1 MAKVLRDIN
10 VYAGDNTFF
19 GKCSEVEVPSIE
31 WAVEEFR
38 NSGLAMKTEEIL
50 GLEKMELSMTF
61 RDPCPEMVG
70 YVGNPDADDEPIT
83 IRGAVTQR
91 GTTDK
96 IEIKANGLWKTLES
110 SNFTSGGAQY
120 TQKFVVTLD
129 FFSYHVNGKELYF
142 VEDAT
147 GIIRAGGKDLTKSIR
162 DALGI

>member
-19 GKCSEVEVPSIE
+19 GKCSEVEVPNIE

-70 YVGNPDADDEPIT
+70 YVGNPNADDELSPFAARSPSEARPT
-83 IRGAVTQR
+83 RLKSKPMAFGR
-91 GTTDK
+91 P
-96 IEIKANGLWKTLES
+96 WS
-110 SNFTSGGAQY
+110 HPTSPLAAR
-120 TQKFVVTLD
+120 
-129 FFSYHVNGKELYF
+129 S
-142 VEDAT
+142 
-147 GIIRAGGKDLTKSIR
+147 IPKS
-162 DALGI
+162 LS